1 MYAQAMS
8 SAKKGK
14 KKFTLCWHISKFYF
28 DFFHRAK
35 PATEVKRSGTEVHC
49 GVTGNAIKLP
59 CKLPIKLARRSV
71 VSASSAL

>member
-14 KKFTLCWHISKFYF
+14 KKFTLCWHILKFYF

-35 PATEVKRSGTEVHC
+35 PVTEEERSGTEVHC
-49 GVTGNAIKLP
+49 GAAGHTSKLTIKL
-59 CKLPIKLARRSV
+59 
-71 VSASSAL
+71 SSLRADQ